1 MAVGGATVTEDPGRF
16 QRLSKEECWQRLQ
29 AGTIGR
35 IAWEAPDGP
44 EVLPVT
50 YAVHQG
56 LIVFRTSAYGPLAE
70 LRNPRPV
77 AFEIDEL
84 DVAGRQGWS
93 VTARGP
99 SRAATRADELVELW
113 GQHDPAP
120 WAAGS
125 RTLFIIIVPHT
136 VSGRSVSAPRDSDDG
151 TADAVVEAQ
160 LP

>member
-1 MAVGGATVTEDPGRF
+1 MPEDPGRF
-16 QRLSKEECWQRLQ
+16 LRLSKQECWQRLE
-29 AGTIGR
+29 AGTVGR
-35 IAWEAPDGP
+35 VAWGAADGP

-50 YAVHQG
+50 YAVHDG

-70 LRNPRPV
+70 LRLPRPV

-84 DVAGRQGWS
+84 DVEGQHGWS

-99 SRAATRADELVELW
+99 SRAATRPDELVELW
-113 GQHDPAP
+113 AHREPTP

-136 VSGRSVSAPRDSDDG
+136 VSGRSVSAPRDSVAAQRDTLMP
-151 TADAVVEAQ
+151 TASD
-160 LP
+160 

>member
-1 MAVGGATVTEDPGRF
+1 MAEDPGRF
-16 QRLSKEECWQRLQ
+16 QRLSKQECWGFLQ

-35 IAWEAPDGP
+35 VAWEATDGP

-50 YAVHQG
+50 YAVHDG

-70 LRNPRPV
+70 LKTPRPM

-84 DVAGRQGWS
+84 DVAGRRGWS

-113 GQHDPAP
+113 SHEDPAP

-125 RTLFIIIVPHT
+125 RTLFIVIVPHT
-136 VSGRSVSAPRDSDDG
+136 VSGRRVSAPRDSDDG
-151 TADAVVEAQ
+151 PAGANS
-160 LP
+160 

>member
-1 MAVGGATVTEDPGRF
+1 MPEDPGRF
-16 QRLSKEECWQRLQ
+16 QRLSEQECWQRLE
-29 AGTIGR
+29 AGTVGR
-35 IAWEAPDGP
+35 VAWEAADGP

-50 YAVHQG
+50 YAVHDG
-56 LIVFRTSAYGPLAE
+56 LIAFRTSAYGPLAE
-70 LRNPRPV
+70 LRVPRPV

-84 DVAGRQGWS
+84 DVGGRDGWS

-113 GQHDPAP
+113 AHQNPTP

-136 VSGRSVSAPRDSDDG
+136 VSGRSVSAPRES
-151 TADAVVEAQ
+151 ADTVDEKRGEVDAQRGEAG
-160 LP
+160 